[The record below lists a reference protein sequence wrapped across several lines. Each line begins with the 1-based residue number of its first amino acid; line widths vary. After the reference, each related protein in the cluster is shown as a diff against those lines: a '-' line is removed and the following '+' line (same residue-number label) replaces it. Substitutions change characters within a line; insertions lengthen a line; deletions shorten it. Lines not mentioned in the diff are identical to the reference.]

1 LTLQLEFTH
10 TGIPLPLAGTG
21 QALAQD
27 EQLSGS
33 LVRSRQPAG
42 QLVWPVGHVAQSVP
56 AVLQPLGHC
65 IVAAAHVPAALH
77 IAGSVSTPFAQD
89 WPAPHNVPAPLF
101 PLAVQTDAPVAHDV
115 TPVAHGLVGW
125 HA

>member
-1 LTLQLEFTH
+1 MLHAWLMQ
-10 TGIPLPLAGTG
+10 TGMPLPGAGAG
-21 QALAQD
+21 QAAP
-27 EQLSGS
+27 QLPQFIGS
-33 LVRSRQPAG
+33 RVRSLQPEG
-42 QLVWPVGHVAQSVP
+42 QLVWPLGHVAQSVP